1 MTATIHTDKGHEM
14 SPRRAAVVAG
24 LGYLLTP
31 TWFAEFYVYPH
42 LVIPG
47 KIEQTAQNILAH
59 QGLFSA
65 GILCYLFSYVCDV
78 VVAWAL
84 YYLLKPVSAP
94 LSRLAAWFQLVYSAV
109 GLTATLNL
117 VTVLR
122 LLRTPADAAL
132 FGPGPLLAQVRVL
145 LMTFG
150 SIWGL
155 SLILFAAHLML
166 VGYLIYRSGYIPK
179 WVGIS
184 AFVAGIGYVV
194 QNLNA
199 YLFPEP
205 DLGYVAVALLGEL
218 VLAFWLLIR
227 GWKIRQATV
236 PSSVESPH
244 ASSPQA

>member
-1 MTATIHTDKGHEM
+1 MTSILTTDRSHDL

-31 TWFAEFYVYPH
+31 TPFAEFYVYPH

-47 KIEQTAQNILAH
+47 HIEQTAQNILAH
-59 QGLFSA
+59 QGLFAA
-65 GILCYLFSYVCDV
+65 GILAYLFSFVADV
-78 VVAWAL
+78 VIAWAL

-94 LSRLAAWFQLVYSAV
+94 LSLLAAWFQLVYTAA
-109 GLTATLNL
+109 GLCAALNL

-132 FGPGPLLAQVRVL
+132 FGAGPLLAQVRVL

-150 SIWGL
+150 SVWGL
-155 SLILFAAHLML
+155 SLVLFAIHLML

-179 WVGIS
+179 WVGILLS
-184 AFVAGIGYVV
+184 VAGMGYVV

-218 VLAFWLLIR
+218 VFALWLLIR
-227 GWKIRQATV
+227 GWKIKQPTMP
-236 PSSVESPH
+236 PSAGRPGSL
-244 ASSPQA
+244 APQT